1 MSNHGSSTYTPLVG
15 GPVAMAW
22 DTMVKVYR
30 QVESQSPYAY
40 VAEAPAERRGCWHV
54 ALESNYPEFGAARR
68 RPSNPATGRSR
79 PPWISNEST
88 TMPYARTET
97 VEFTWGFVAT
107 DRARATDR
115 APRIPPQTVMCRQ
128 LHGID
133 DPRISATPRSPCPR
147 RTRAANMR

>member
-1 MSNHGSSTYTPLVG
+1 
-15 GPVAMAW
+15 MAW

-30 QVESQSPYAY
+30 QVESTSPCAY

-54 ALESNYPEFGAARR
+54 ALESNHPEFGAARR

-97 VEFTWGFVAT
+97 VEFTWGVIAT
-107 DRARATDR
+107 DRPSATDR
-115 APRIPPQTVMCRQ
+115 APRMPPQPHMCRQ

-133 DPRISATPRSPCPR
+133 DPPTSATPSSAYT
-147 RTRAANMR
+147 RTARAPH